1 MKTLVLPAE
10 SRDGLELAL
19 QVLRS
24 GGLVAFPTDT
34 VYGVGGL
41 AFDSQAVERI
51 YWAKQRAVEKAIP
64 VLLGQEADLE
74 TIASSVPQMA
84 RRLASRFWPG
94 PLTLVVSKKSSLP
107 EAVASGATVGARVPD
122 HHIALALLRLA
133 GAMAVTSANLSG
145 KTSARTADEVMQ
157 QLSGKVELVLD
168 GGRTPGGIA
177 STVVDCTKAEP
188 KILRPGPVSLEDINA
203 ALE

>member
-1 MKTLVLPAE
+1 MKTVVLRAE
-10 SRDGLELAL
+10 SPASLERAL
-19 QVLRS
+19 EVLRL

-34 VYGVGGL
+34 VYGVGAL
-41 AFDSQAVERI
+41 AFDSQAVERV

-64 VLLGQEADLE
+64 ILLGQKADLE
-74 TIASSVPQMA
+74 TIASSVPEMA

-94 PLTLVVSKKSSLP
+94 PLTLVVLKKGSLP
-107 EAVASGATVGARVPD
+107 QAVASGATVGARVPD

-145 KTSARTADEVMQ
+145 GESARTASEVMQ

-168 GGRTPGGIA
+168 GGRIEGGIA
-177 STVVDCTKAEP
+177 STVVDCTQPEP
-188 KILRPGPVSLEDINA
+188 RILRPGPVSLEDISA
-203 ALE
+203 ALA